1 MLTGIR
7 ASGTY
12 VTISGLVAVYA
23 TAHDYT
29 RMCSRKGLRMLPPE
43 WVYNE
48 RYVLYSSLI
57 PLVVSAILNSQYNS
71 EFHLDYRLR
80 PAHSLTS
87 VQQ

>member
-1 MLTGIR
+1 
-7 ASGTY
+7 
-12 VTISGLVAVYA
+12 VAVYA
-23 TAHDYT
+23 TAYDYT
-29 RMCSRKGLRMLPPE
+29 YVCSRKGLRMLPPE

-57 PLVVSAILNSQYNS
+57 PLVVFAILNSQYT

-87 VQQ
+87 NQELLITAIYS

>member
-12 VTISGLVAVYA
+12 ITMSGSVAVYA
-23 TAHDYT
+23 TAYDYT
-29 RMCSRKGLRMLPPE
+29 YVYSRKGLRMLPPE

-57 PLVVSAILNSQYNS
+57 PLVVSTILNSQYT
-71 EFHLDYRLR
+71 EFYLDTDYDLR
-80 PAHSLTS
+80 ISYFSST
-87 VQQ
+87 